1 MSCSCGD
8 DFTTHCYCSVL
19 RPITQG
25 PQFADYASIQGLS
38 YTLSTLTVPTLL
50 TLPSASTAA
59 KAFRSL
65 TTTARTHLR
74 TLAGISSTAFFLAYA
89 LSPRHARHPY
99 LLYTSALV
107 AISRLSVS
115 DLVAPYLFAHP
126 HQPASSSS
134 HRQPSS
140 ARKDRSATRRMEA
153 SYDVIGSDAHS
164 EATLDSASDRSI
176 EDDGAAAADVNGE
189 EVRGEVEA
197 FLKKQVVSAAT
208 AGLGFLMAV
217 VGIWGDGAVSYVSET
232 VVNVVEF

>member
-1 MSCSCGD
+1 M
-8 DFTTHCYCSVL
+8 
-19 RPITQG
+19 
-25 PQFADYASIQGLS
+25 ADYASIQGLS

-50 TLPSASTAA
+50 TLPSANTAA

-74 TLAGISSTAFFLAYA
+74 TLAGISSTAFFLAFV
-89 LSPRHARHPY
+89 LSPRSARHPY

-134 HRQPSS
+134 HRQSSSSS
-140 ARKDRSATRRMEA
+140 ARKDRSAARRMEA

>member
-1 MSCSCGD
+1 MTSPL
-8 DFTTHCYCSVL
+8 YCAVL
-19 RPITQG
+19 NPITQE
-25 PQFADYASIQGLS
+25 PTSADYASIQGLS

-59 KAFRSL
+59 RAFRSL

-74 TLAGISSTAFFLAYA
+74 TLAGISSTAFFLAFA
-89 LSPRHARHPY
+89 LSPRSARHPY

-107 AISRLSVS
+107 VISRLSVS
-115 DLVAPYLFAHP
+115 DFVAPYLFAHP
-126 HQPASSSS
+126 HAPVSSSQ
-134 HRQPSS
+134 RQSS
-140 ARKDRSATRRMEA
+140 AARKDRSATRRMEA

-176 EDDGAAAADVNGE
+176 EDDGAAAADINGE

-197 FLKKQVVSAAT
+197 FLKKQVVSTAT